1 MAISIRRREL
11 VLALGGVAATWPL
24 AARAQQSGGRRIG
37 ALIGYAESDPQAQS
51 RFAGFKQ
58 ELAVLG
64 WTDGVN
70 LRIDVRWT
78 GGDVTRAAA
87 LAKELVA
94 MQPEVILAN
103 TTPVTAALQ
112 HETKTI
118 PIVFVLVSDPIGSGF
133 VKSLSRPGGN
143 ITGFLNIEASLV
155 EKWAELLKEIA
166 PGTKRAALMF
176 NPKTAP
182 YAQYYL
188 QPFEASARK
197 LGMTPSVTQVLSE
210 AEIEKVIVGLGGDPG
225 SGVIMMADG
234 FMFVH
239 RKAVIELTARHKVPA
254 IYYFREAA
262 IEGGLISYGV
272 NNADLFRSA
281 APYVDR
287 ILRGA
292 RPADLP
298 AQGPTRYELFVNSK
312 TAEALGLTIP
322 TSLLV
327 AAEEVIE

>member
-1 MAISIRRREL
+1 
-11 VLALGGVAATWPL
+11 
-24 AARAQQSGGRRIG
+24 
-37 ALIGYAESDPQAQS
+37 
-51 RFAGFKQ
+51 
-58 ELAVLG
+58 
-64 WTDGVN
+64 
-70 LRIDVRWT
+70 
-78 GGDVTRAAA
+78 
-87 LAKELVA
+87 
-94 MQPEVILAN
+94 
-103 TTPVTAALQ
+103 
-112 HETKTI
+112 
-118 PIVFVLVSDPIGSGF
+118 
-133 VKSLSRPGGN
+133 
-143 ITGFLNIEASLV
+143 
-155 EKWAELLKEIA
+155 
-166 PGTKRAALMF
+166 
-176 NPKTAP
+176 
-182 YAQYYL
+182 
-188 QPFEASARK
+188 
-197 LGMTPSVTQVLSE
+197 
-210 AEIEKVIVGLGGDPG
+210 
-225 SGVIMMADG
+225 MMADG